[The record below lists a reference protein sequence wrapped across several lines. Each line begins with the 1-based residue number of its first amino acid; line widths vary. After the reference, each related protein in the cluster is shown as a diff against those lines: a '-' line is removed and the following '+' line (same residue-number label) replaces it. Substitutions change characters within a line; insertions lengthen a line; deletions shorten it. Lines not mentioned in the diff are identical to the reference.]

1 MRSIE
6 RSQSSKQSGF
16 MAVLFLILLGLFL
29 TFAAFALDLG
39 NYYLWQLRLDKMA
52 RAGALAGVARRGLD
66 GYNNSQNGYSIK
78 QAVAASVRDNFRAH
92 GVPDTSIPAPVTTY
106 DPTTETVQVSVTHAI
121 PLILMDKIMRFF
133 TYGFSRSDQAAQ
145 DTTISAIQRATLA
158 PANVVLML
166 DVSGSM
172 LCPAIDNNNCACRS
186 QGPTACAALGLS
198 KLDLMAQGV
207 NIFAGMFNPNRDRVA
222 VIPFNLAAQRLFSLT
237 SGSNAVTMSNAS
249 ANNGQFGGA
258 SAWNFLTSPTLAAN
272 LQTLAGSNTN
282 HCDALAE
289 GILELENLSSV
300 LFGATGVGTARQQL
314 QPFVVFFT
322 DGAPNAMRGIFDDNA
337 GQRQCQTYTGSYS
350 GTRKPCEQFPVANNT
365 DSMDM
370 YHYALEWVASDGGT
384 LKQYR
389 GPGPFVVRTLNNG
402 IPTVFKHPISSSKVA
417 PDASVTCGEHSPD
430 PVEFEKTITR
440 VQSNTV
446 AGTFGD
452 SNKGCLRPT
461 GDAPTFSFSIPYTNK
476 GASETDTS
484 TTYKARVQ
492 SPIANIRSALR
503 DPDWPSRYYT
513 SLPAGTPIDIQKY
526 DELPYY
532 CAIEAAD
539 YLRTRFGAT
548 IFAIGL
554 GPGSRA
560 VGSGCNDPLQD
571 ADDHV
576 SRKDYFLSRLAFSRQ
591 MFTDPAIPVQ
601 MDRNYAFKIS
611 GAPTAINYLSCDRHR
626 FGTSFNPG
634 LLLGYYSRSG
644 LVDGDNTF
652 RELRPQRPGWADGVV
667 KADGDVGRRV
677 NTQGEYFPTN
687 NPQEVPAIFGNIA
700 KSILLRAAS

>member
-1 MRSIE
+1 
-6 RSQSSKQSGF
+6 
-16 MAVLFLILLGLFL
+16 MAVMFLILLGLFL

-39 NYYLWQLRLDKMA
+39 NYYLWQLRLDKMT

-66 GYNNSQNGYSIK
+66 GYYETQGKRRIHR
-78 QAVAASVRDNFRAH
+78 AVEASVRDNFRAH
-92 GVPDTSIPAPVTTY
+92 GVPQESIPTPVTTY
-106 DPTTETVQVSVTHAI
+106 DPTTETVQVTVTYAI
-121 PLILMDKIMRFF
+121 PLILMDKIVRFF
-133 TYGFSRSDQAAQ
+133 TYGFSRSDGASQ
-145 DTTISAIQRATLA
+145 DTTVSAVQSATLA

-172 LCPAIDNNNCACRS
+172 LCPAVDTNNCACRS
-186 QGPTACAALGLS
+186 QGPNACALLGPS
-198 KLDLMAQGV
+198 KLDRMAEGV
-207 NIFAGMFNPNRDRVA
+207 NIFARMFNPNRDRVA

-237 SGSNAVTMSNAS
+237 SGSNAVTMSNS
-249 ANNGQFGGA
+249 NANNSQFGGV
-258 SAWNFLTSPTLAAN
+258 SAWDFLTQPTLAAN

-289 GILELENLSSV
+289 GILELENLSTA
-300 LFGATGVGTARQQL
+300 LYGATGVGTARQQL

-337 GQRQCQTYTGSYS
+337 GQRQCQRYTGGYS
-350 GTRKPCEQFPVANNT
+350 GTRQPCESFVVPNNT
-365 DSMDM
+365 NSMDM

-389 GPGPFVVRTLNNG
+389 GPGPFVVRTLTNG

-440 VQSNTV
+440 VQKNTDP
-446 AGTFGD
+446 GTFGD

-461 GDAPTFSFSIPYTNK
+461 GDAPTFSFSIPYTNT

-492 SPIANIRSALR
+492 SPISNMRTTER
-503 DPDWPSRYYT
+503 DPDWPSRYYS

-554 GPGSRA
+554 GPGSLA
-560 VGSGCNDPLQD
+560 VGPGCNDPLQD

-576 SRKDYFLSRLAFSRQ
+576 SRKDKFLSRLAFSRQ
-591 MFTDPAIPVQ
+591 IFIDPAIPVR
-601 MDRNYAFKIS
+601 MDDYYAIKRY
-611 GAPTAINYLSCDRHR
+611 GTQQWINYLNCTTHR
-626 FGTSFNPG
+626 FRNSFNPG
-634 LLLGYYSRSG
+634 LSLGYFSVTNLYDSG
-644 LVDGDNTF
+644 DM

-667 KADGDVGRRV
+667 RVDGDIPRRI